1 MERARMVADRA
12 ALYLEL
18 HRRRRRAVL
27 MARRALAIAAPVAT
41 PVATP
46 IAAPVAALV
55 ATPIATPI
63 ATPVA
68 APVATPIAAASKPS
82 QRSRQDCSNG
92 SFHCAVSSSRAAEA
106 AIGSTDMSA
115 A

>member
-1 MERARMVADRA
+1 MDRAGVDYFERARAWRNRPCVRPTPSRMVADRA

-27 MARRALAIAAPVAT
+27 MARRALAIA
-41 PVATP
+41 
-46 IAAPVAALV
+46 
-55 ATPIATPI
+55 
-63 ATPVA
+63 TPVA
-68 APVATPIAAASKPS
+68 AASQRS

-92 SFHCAVSSSRAAEA
+92 SFHCAVNSSRAAEA